1 MVTAIVGGL
10 LGWAFSGALIGWG
23 LVTTAFGAIMLGAS
37 LGSLFKP
44 RDMGDFSN
52 SPTYSFGPISN
63 TMSQLVPIP
72 VIYGRCRVAGN
83 IIYQAFDSDKKEK
96 QDIYILI
103 GEGPVTAINSVMAND
118 QDPAALEDCSVT
130 KYLNTTAATHDSR
143 DPNGARPYPDDVALI
158 CLTLKAQEK
167 LNGTPTITSIVDGVK
182 VWTPN
187 GFAWSRNPV
196 WIVLD
201 ILCHP
206 RYGMGLGVTA
216 AGVYQHPDWERIDY
230 DCAVAAAAYCDEAVS
245 YGPRFQLDF
254 NIDTRRPV
262 RDTLADFLATFRG
275 YLVETDRLQICIDAP
290 VSAYSREIT
299 PDNIVEGSFTFWQA
313 ADEDV
318 CNRITVD
325 WIDPNNSYERVTDVF
340 QDSTDIADRGV
351 VEKSI
356 SLLPVTRAE
365 QVGHMGYYLL
375 KTSLMVRNF
384 CSFGVGLKDCDI
396 MPGEVLTVS
405 FEKFTGWKRKP
416 FRVISVKNAGSDDMD
431 VMTVTCSEYVE
442 DVYDDGV
449 LDVTH
454 HIDTSLTTD
463 YKPNDVTELAITEQ
477 LETLQDGSYN
487 LIAKITWTPPASY
500 NSLELWY
507 RYSSEVS
514 WKPAGTLP
522 RGSEEYYLPCTGNI
536 GDTLYVKI
544 YVVSNLGIRSDGQT
558 TSKILHGDLTPPAP
572 PTNLHGAGG
581 FRMAVLTWT
590 DPPDADLDHIEIYR
604 ALDRADAPMIKI
616 GSVPRFVQEYI
627 DANLMVLQT
636 GWYKLKAVDVAGN
649 ESEYTAMISATSEA
663 IPPAEIPEQS
673 IAPSKLLPQLQK
685 LEGLVKMLA
694 EAGIQN
700 SVNEDEN
707 RETAAKATQVLET
720 KVVEGLE
727 AEATA
732 RTELLAKVNENT
744 SAITEEQTARA
755 EADRAEAAAR
765 ETLAAQVGQNAAA
778 ITAESAARA
787 DADSAESTARELM
800 AAQMGDSIAYLQQ
813 LMQVVARTVK
823 ITEGTA
829 APASPQTGDIW
840 KNGSVY
846 KIWNGAE
853 WETVTEEEAQK
864 IIAAVIANYTL
875 TVDVNGNV
883 AGFGITNSNI
893 GGSEFAILAD
903 AFKIAV
909 GEKKT
914 IVFQVDDSGNVYLS
928 GNLFAEGV
936 ITGEMINAAARIQ
949 IGDGGL
955 LRIGAGGIFQLG
967 DGVSDTIV
975 MENGQMRISQVIDG
989 ALRNRTM
996 ITNVKEGVAT
1006 TPAAETAG
1014 AKEACRVYIPGYF
1027 ATEPKIIVS
1036 ISELM
1041 AYNTTYKSQN
1051 QYWRVKYEGLKH
1063 ELHNIGGGGNY
1074 SFIPI
1079 ANLVLDAASEV
1090 IQANKNSGTVS
1101 AGWTSGA
1108 VSMPANV
1115 GSLIAYASM
1124 FSKRGTGAA
1133 PNWNRRN
1140 VKWRLLACDTSGGS
1154 YADIS
1159 GWKTVSIGDN
1169 LSEYRD
1175 SSISVNISK
1184 SAVWYLKA
1192 EFTAEDAGGT
1202 FSDGSDAYEYNT
1214 GNTTALNNA
1223 WTYASASQ
1231 TSDSNPLLT
1240 TQYAVPSGWEV
1251 WKIKGVI
1258 NLSEGK
1264 IVNTG
1269 NVAVKLYSDNLWRRS
1284 GAGSFTSVSFET
1296 DITGMNAFTS
1306 LKNAGATTAANFTV
1320 TAGTS
1325 SGNGSNTASIRI
1337 SGGTITFFLRKK
1349 VANTTGAQNNYIFD
1363 SATVSLNSRTLLAAG
1378 KVNWLAAGA

>member
-1 MVTAIVGGL
+1 
-10 LGWAFSGALIGWG
+10 
-23 LVTTAFGAIMLGAS
+23 
-37 LGSLFKP
+37 
-44 RDMGDFSN
+44 
-52 SPTYSFGPISN
+52 
-63 TMSQLVPIP
+63 
-72 VIYGRCRVAGN
+72 
-83 IIYQAFDSDKKEK
+83 
-96 QDIYILI
+96 
-103 GEGPVTAINSVMAND
+103 
-118 QDPAALEDCSVT
+118 
-130 KYLNTTAATHDSR
+130 
-143 DPNGARPYPDDVALI
+143 
-158 CLTLKAQEK
+158 
-167 LNGTPTITSIVDGVK
+167 
-182 VWTPN
+182 
-187 GFAWSRNPV
+187 
-196 WIVLD
+196 
-201 ILCHP
+201 
-206 RYGMGLGVTA
+206 
-216 AGVYQHPDWERIDY
+216 
-230 DCAVAAAAYCDEAVS
+230 
-245 YGPRFQLDF
+245 
-254 NIDTRRPV
+254 
-262 RDTLADFLATFRG
+262 
-275 YLVETDRLQICIDAP
+275 
-290 VSAYSREIT
+290 
-299 PDNIVEGSFTFWQA
+299 
-313 ADEDV
+313 
-318 CNRITVD
+318 
-325 WIDPNNSYERVTDVF
+325 
-340 QDSTDIADRGV
+340 
-351 VEKSI
+351 
-356 SLLPVTRAE
+356 
-365 QVGHMGYYLL
+365 
-375 KTSLMVRNF
+375 
-384 CSFGVGLKDCDI
+384 
-396 MPGEVLTVS
+396 
-405 FEKFTGWKRKP
+405 
-416 FRVISVKNAGSDDMD
+416 
-431 VMTVTCSEYVE
+431 
-442 DVYDDGV
+442 
-449 LDVTH
+449 
-454 HIDTSLTTD
+454 
-463 YKPNDVTELAITEQ
+463 
-477 LETLQDGSYN
+477 
-487 LIAKITWTPPASY
+487 
-500 NSLELWY
+500 
-507 RYSSEVS
+507 
-514 WKPAGTLP
+514 
-522 RGSEEYYLPCTGNI
+522 
-536 GDTLYVKI
+536 
-544 YVVSNLGIRSDGQT
+544 
-558 TSKILHGDLTPPAP
+558 
-572 PTNLHGAGG
+572 
-581 FRMAVLTWT
+581 MAVLTWT

-823 ITEGTA
+823 ITEGTT

-1115 GSLIAYASM
+1115 GSRLAYASM
-1124 FSKRGTGAA
+1124 CSKRGTGAA

>member
-118 QDPAALEDCSVT
+118 QDPTALEDCSVT

-182 VWTPN
+182 IWTPN

-416 FRVISVKNAGSDDMD
+416 FRVISVKNAGDD

-442 DVYDDGV
+442 EVYDDGV

-544 YVVSNLGIRSDGQT
+544 YVVSRLGVRSDGQT
-558 TSKILHGDLTPPAP
+558 TSKILRGDLTPPAP
-572 PTNLHGAGG
+572 PTNLQGVGG
-581 FRMAVLTWT
+581 FRMASLSWA
-590 DPPDADLDHIEIYR
+590 DPGDGDLDHIEIYR
-604 ALDRADAPMIKI
+604 SLESDTAEMVKI
-616 GSVPRFVQEYI
+616 GIAPRFAQEYV
-627 DANLMVLQT
+627 DSNLYALQT
-636 GWYKLKAVDVAGN
+636 AWYRLKAVDVAGN
-649 ESEYTAMISATSEA
+649 KSEYSAVVSATTEAIRAADIPDQSIRPSKFIPQLEALVEEVKAISAA
-663 IPPAEIPEQS
+663 S
-673 IAPSKLLPQLQK
+673 I
-685 LEGLVKMLA
+685 
-694 EAGIQN
+694 IN

-707 RETAAKATQVLET
+707 RNTAAKATQDLET

-732 RTELLAKVNENT
+732 RTQLAAKVGEN
-744 SAITEEQTARA
+744 S
-755 EADRAEAAAR
+755 
-765 ETLAAQVGQNAAA
+765 AA
-778 ITAESAARA
+778 IQITASA
-787 DADSAESTARELM
+787 
-800 AAQMGDSIAYLQQ
+800 
-813 LMQVVARTVK
+813 VA
-823 ITEGTA
+823 
-829 APASPQTGDIW
+829 
-840 KNGSVY
+840 
-846 KIWNGAE
+846 
-853 WETVTEEEAQK
+853 
-864 IIAAVIANYTL
+864 
-875 TVDVNGNV
+875 TVDDKVEATYSIVMDANGRI
-883 AGFGITNSNI
+883 AGFKLGSDGETSEMVFLANAFYFANPVD
-893 GGSEFAILAD
+893 GGEPIQIFAID
-903 AFKIAV
+903 A
-909 GEKKT
+909 T
-914 IVFQVDDSGNVYLS
+914 SGTPKLVMN
-928 GNLFAEGV
+928 GNLFV
-936 ITGEMINAAARIQ
+936 NAAKGAGGGWIVGNMISAAAQIQ
-949 IGDGGL
+949 
-955 LRIGAGGIFQLG
+955 IGAGGSLIMGNGSIFQMGSGAVLIDSEAAVLQLKDPNNLTSGDYIRMELG
-967 DGVSDTIV
+967 DITTYKYI
-975 MENGQMRISQVIDG
+975 NGAYRPMKSLRRIE
-989 ALRNRTM
+989 T
-996 ITNVKEGVAT
+996 GVASNGVT
-1006 TPAAETAG
+1006 TAL
-1014 AKEACRVYIPGYF
+1014 PGYWPSL
-1027 ATEPKIIVS
+1027 PKIIVS
-1036 ISELM
+1036 PRTLQSYNAGAAAQSQQLVIYPDNIQRNSSGVVTFVPR
-1041 AYNTTYKSQN
+1041 AYIEIASGSGSVNSPAAAVNSWIRNATLPITLQTGAYSLPANAKNIAVVAKVYAQKYGYADYPGGVAVLKYRNLTATIYAVYNGTTYT
-1051 QYWRVKYEGLKH
+1051 V
-1063 ELHNIGGGGNY
+1063 
-1074 SFIPI
+1074 
-1079 ANLVLDAASEV
+1079 
-1090 IQANKNSGTVS
+1090 GTVS
-1101 AGWTSGA
+1101 IAG
-1108 VSMPANV
+1108 N
-1115 GSLIAYASM
+1115 
-1124 FSKRGTGAA
+1124 
-1133 PNWNRRN
+1133 NQ
-1140 VKWRLLACDTSGGS
+1140 
-1154 YADIS
+1154 
-1159 GWKTVSIGDN
+1159 
-1169 LSEYRD
+1169 
-1175 SSISVNISK
+1175 NIS
-1184 SAVWYLKA
+1184 SEPASLY
-1192 EFTAEDAGGT
+1192 
-1202 FSDGSDAYEYNT
+1202 Y
-1214 GNTTALNNA
+1214 ALNL
-1223 WTYASASQ
+1223 TIPGGLASAA
-1231 TSDSNPLLT
+1231 NI
-1240 TQYAVPSGWEV
+1240 Y
-1251 WKIKGVI
+1251 
-1258 NLSEGK
+1258 
-1264 IVNTG
+1264 
-1269 NVAVKLYSDNLWRRS
+1269 LY
-1284 GAGSFTSVSFET
+1284 
-1296 DITGMNAFTS
+1296 
-1306 LKNAGATTAANFTV
+1306 
-1320 TAGTS
+1320 
-1325 SGNGSNTASIRI
+1325 
-1337 SGGTITFFLRKK
+1337 
-1349 VANTTGAQNNYIFD
+1349 
-1363 SATVSLNSRTLLAAG
+1363 ATVSDAGSYNSFSYNGVSADNSDYAWLKMESLSWSYSANTQLAAG
-1378 KVNWLAAGA
+1378 SLNWVAISE